1 MTGAPDL
8 VSLYSD
14 VMTKQVNW
22 LWFPYIAY
30 GKLTLL
36 QGDPGDGKSTMMMHL
51 IAEISRG
58 GAMPDGTA
66 LGRPQRVIYQ
76 CAEDSVGDMIKPR
89 LVKMGA
95 NCKNIA
101 YINEASSGN
110 LTLDDERIRD
120 AIISFEP
127 KLLVMDPIQAYI
139 GNDSSLQ
146 IAGSAR
152 KLMRRLSIWA
162 ETYDC
167 AIVLIGHMNKRETVK
182 GLYRG
187 LGSIDIMAA
196 VRSVMQVE
204 RDPDDPH
211 IRVVTHIKNSLEA
224 TGGEIRF
231 EIRPGTGFKWL
242 ACAGASEPGRA
253 SQNGISAAMSF
264 ETKQEEA
271 AHIMSSMLKERDVAA
286 SEMLMTFTKYDI
298 AEKTVRAVKKQL
310 GIRAYRKDRQW
321 FWTIKKVT
329 DGPRDTH

>member
-1 MTGAPDL
+1 MTGAPNL

-14 VMTKQVNW
+14 VMTKQVKW

-58 GAMPDGTA
+58 GVMPDGTA

-127 KLLVMDPIQAYI
+127 KLLVIDPIQAYI

-152 KLMRRLSIWA
+152 KLMRRLSMWA

-167 AIVLIGHMNKRETVK
+167 AIILIGHMNKRESVK

-204 RDPDDPH
+204 RDPDDPDVR
-211 IRVVTHIKNSLEA
+211 IVTHIKNSLEA

-242 ACAGASEPGRA
+242 GCAGTLEPRRA
-253 SQNGISAAMSF
+253 SHNDISTVMGF